1 MASPGIDGARLS
13 VGERGALG
21 TLALSAVRPLTA
33 GPSLRARTWH
43 QGLERLGLVV
53 PFSVVHD
60 LGLVL
65 TSSLDRLLVAPRCAP
80 ALLGVAGVADLS
92 RGYLA
97 LLEELAATEG
107 VRQAA
112 GAGLRDGLVTMVLAR
127 LLGPVA
133 RRVEAERPYEPAL
146 PLDASAYGAS
156 EDTYVTLFGSM
167 PRRFELEWVA
177 ALTASRLTL
186 LTLADALEVDTLR
199 LLGVLGD
206 GAGAP
211 PIAVLTA
218 LDDPSARDIARFS
231 LGLLPS
237 VLESKARPGASTH
250 PAFGYAGVGRHGSID
265 GLVPSELAWDD
276 EELWRRFAD
285 DELLYYSRD
294 EERTPERRV
303 HHLVI
308 DASASMRG
316 DRATFARGLALAT
329 AKKLLREGDD
339 VKMRFFDARLYD
351 VLTAPP
357 RELPTAAVLAFR
369 GERGRNPGRALS
381 SLASYLS
388 TSRQRDGREAVV
400 HLFTH
405 GAQDVPR
412 RALTA
417 LSAEARIVAVLVA
430 PRGDVDVSWLDLVD
444 AHWVVTREMLSE
456 EGARDDAAKT
466 ILTSAKS
473 GAGRAS

>member
-1 MASPGIDGARLS
+1 MTLDTTRLS

-21 TLALSAVRPLTA
+21 TLALSAVRPLAA
-33 GPSLRARTWH
+33 GPALRARAWH
-43 QGLERLGLVV
+43 QGLERLGLSV

-60 LGLVL
+60 VGLLL
-65 TSSLDRLLVAPRCAP
+65 TSPLDRLLVAPRCEP
-80 ALLGVAGVADLS
+80 ALLGVAGLGDLS
-92 RGYLA
+92 DAYVA
-97 LLEELAATEG
+97 LLRELASTEG
-107 VRQAA
+107 LRQAS

-127 LLGPVA
+127 LLGSVA
-133 RRVEAERPYEPAL
+133 KRVPTPRPYDPAL
-146 PLDASAYGAS
+146 PLDATAYGAS
-156 EDTYVTLFGSM
+156 EAAYVTLFGQM
-167 PRRFELEWVA
+167 ARRFELEWVTV
-177 ALTASRLTL
+177 LTAARLTL

-206 GAGAP
+206 GAGEP
-211 PIAVLTA
+211 PISVLAA

-250 PAFGYAGVGRHGSID
+250 PAFGYAGVGRRGSID

-276 EELWRRFAD
+276 DELWRRFAD

-294 EERTPERRV
+294 EERTPSRRV

-329 AKKLLREGDD
+329 AKKLLREGDE

-351 VLTAPP
+351 VLPSP
-357 RELPTAAVLAFR
+357 GRELPTAAVLAFR

-388 TSRQRDGREAVV
+388 TARQRDGREAVV

-412 RALTA
+412 RALSA
-417 LSAEARIVAVLVA
+417 LSAEARVVAILVA

-444 AHWVVTREMLSE
+444 AHWVVTRDMLSE
-456 EGARDDAAKT
+456 EGARDDAAKS
-466 ILTSAKS
+466 ILSSAKTVK
-473 GAGRAS
+473 GHAS